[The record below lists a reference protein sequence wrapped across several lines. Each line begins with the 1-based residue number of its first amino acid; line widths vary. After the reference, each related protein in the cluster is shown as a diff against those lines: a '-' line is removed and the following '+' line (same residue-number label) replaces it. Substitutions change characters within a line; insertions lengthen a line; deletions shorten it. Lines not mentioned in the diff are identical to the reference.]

1 MKYLYL
7 LLAIIFEVIGTT
19 VLKSSNGFTVLV
31 PTVISLLCYGC
42 SFYFLSVCMQ
52 SIPTGVVYAVW
63 SGVGIVLIS
72 LFAFVFYKQTLD
84 LAAIMGILMI
94 IGGVLVIRL
103 FSNSF

>member
-1 MKYLYL
+1 
-7 LLAIIFEVIGTT
+7 
-19 VLKSSNGFTVLV
+19 
-31 PTVISLLCYGC
+31 
-42 SFYFLSVCMQ
+42 MQ

-72 LFAFVFYKQTLD
+72 LFAFIFYKQTLD

>member
-31 PTVISLLCYGC
+31 PTVISLICYGC

>member
-31 PTVISLLCYGC
+31 PTVISLICYGC

-72 LFAFVFYKQTLD
+72 LFAFIFYKQTLD

-94 IGGVLVIRL
+94 ICGVLVIRL

>member
-31 PTVISLLCYGC
+31 PTVVSLLCYGC

-72 LFAFVFYKQTLD
+72 LFAFIFYKQTLD
-84 LAAIMGILMI
+84 FAAIMGILMI

>member
-31 PTVISLLCYGC
+31 PTVISLICYGC

-72 LFAFVFYKQTLD
+72 LFAFIFYKQTLD

>member
-72 LFAFVFYKQTLD
+72 LFAFIFYKQTLD